1 MPVSAR
7 HAPCPCEPSM
17 SAGHERNDVG
27 TKERV
32 MKLRLLG
39 ALSVIVAL
47 AVVTFGAAVS
57 HAAPSQQR
65 GVVYLAHPTQIAGV
79 IAMGTILVVHD
90 EAKMGS
96 GEACTTIYQYEPGKG
111 PGREIT
117 KFSCT
122 PVQRK
127 VVDKFTVSC
136 ER

>member
-1 MPVSAR
+1 
-7 HAPCPCEPSM
+7 
-17 SAGHERNDVG
+17 
-27 TKERV
+27 

-47 AVVTFGAAVS
+47 AVVTFGAVVS
-57 HAAPSQQR
+57 HAAPLQQR
-65 GVVYLAHPTQIAGV
+65 GVVYLAHPTQIAGA

-96 GEACTTIYQYEPGKG
+96 GEACTTIYQYESGKG

-136 ER
+136 ERQTSYGPTRIDLLTEYQFPGDAEAHGVPAR